1 MALSPVDA
9 SGWTG
14 NQNPL
19 NCIWMDLSSQKEKW
33 AVWAVQA
40 RNFAKRQNYP
50 DAVARMRWVERSI
63 TDTLC
68 GITDAKE
75 KARVEAYLARANEQL
90 AELQSQ
96 YDAWRSE
103 IAARRQD
110 TIDGAAEEMARPL
123 PGQTE

>member
-1 MALSPVDA
+1 MWS
-9 SGWTG
+9 
-14 NQNPL
+14 
-19 NCIWMDLSSQKEKW
+19 
-33 AVWAVQA
+33 VQA

-50 DAVARMRWVERSI
+50 DAVARMKWVERSI
-63 TDTLC
+63 ADTLS
-68 GITDAKE
+68 GITDAKQ
-75 KARVEAYLARANEQL
+75 KARVEAYLARTTEQL